1 MTRVVLVGAAVAA
14 LAAGQAMAADMT
26 PVPAT
31 AAAPVYSRASAMG
44 STYDW
49 TGFYLG
55 GNFDYSRAKTDSTTI
70 DTTTGALDPS
80 SGATTLSS
88 FHGGAQFGFDYT
100 LPSRVVVGAQAEVST
115 GDNNTTTIS
124 TAGGT
129 NVYTA
134 QTKSVAIGMVRAR
147 LGYAF
152 SHVLLYGIGGWA
164 FTDATATRT
173 QLVGKSGKAGPGTI
187 ESMPAN
193 LNGWTAGAGI
203 GYGFW
208 HNWEVFAEYRYTSY
222 LSDGLNFLVSQRSTS
237 FTTSVNS
244 ITGGLSF
251 RFDPFITRY

>member
-1 MTRVVLVGAAVAA
+1 MTRVVLVGAAIAA
-14 LAAGQAMAADMT
+14 LAAGQSMAADMT

-31 AAAPVYSRASAMG
+31 AAPPVYSRASAIG

-55 GNFDYSRAKTDSTTI
+55 GNFDYNRTKTDSTTI
-70 DTTTGALDPS
+70 NTANGALDTS
-80 SGATTLSS
+80 SNSTLSS

-115 GDNNTTTIS
+115 GDNNSATIS
-124 TAGGT
+124 NAAGT
-129 NVYTA
+129 NVYSA

-152 SHVLLYGIGGWA
+152 SHVLIYGIGGWA
-164 FTDATATRT
+164 FMDATVTRT
-173 QLVGKSGKAGPGTI
+173 QLIGKSGNAGPGAI
-187 ESMPAN
+187 ETMPQN

-208 HNWEVFAEYRYTSY
+208 HNWEVFAEYRYTGY

-237 FTTSVNS
+237 LTTSVNS
-244 ITGGLSF
+244 ITGGLSL